1 MLSSSSRFSKSL
13 ISCRSRMA
21 YRRFGSDTS
30 PLKKFR
36 VYFPIVGVFL
46 GCTALSFQVFVLY
59 PWHEILT
66 ENFEALEAIT
76 KKLEVTQAILHK
88 KVDAVIL
95 LQADLNTRETKVLDL
110 QNLIH
115 HRIDNMESLK
125 TLMNTEEKVVYKDNP
140 GNSA

>member
-1 MLSSSSRFSKSL
+1 LFPSVNSLLLQSFDPSSQNFWLLLFSVSQ
-13 ISCRSRMA
+13 
-21 YRRFGSDTS
+21 S
-30 PLKKFR
+30 PLST
-36 VYFPIVGVFL
+36 ILIGVL
-46 GCTALSFQVFVLY
+46 ILILTCRLY

-115 HRIDNMESLK
+115 HRIDNMVRKILLFLLESIRIC
-125 TLMNTEEKVVYKDNP
+125 YW
-140 GNSA
+140 